1 MADFHPIALLDM
13 TAFLAALVGLIF
25 LCKNWK
31 RTFLREAK
39 LLFVGLILFTLSY
52 NFLLFLEWSSLAT
65 DYEIPEN
72 VIGAL
77 LPMWWMLVIYA
88 FLQEITQRKLRNS
101 EARYQDLYDNAP
113 DMFVSVDAATA
124 QILQCNRMLETVT
137 GYAREEILG
146 RSLWELYPADLR
158 GKVKEAFETFR
169 TTGQVK
175 NVELQLQR
183 RDGSTVDI
191 VLNASA
197 VRDKQ
202 GRILHSRSVLRD
214 ITEKKQAERALRF
227 IRFAVEHS
235 SDEAFWMGQD
245 ARFVYVN
252 ESACRKLGYKRD
264 ELLQLGV
271 QDVDPDFP
279 KEIWLQHWQEL
290 KEKKTLTFASHHRTK
305 IGDIFPVEITANF
318 VEFEGKEYNCA
329 FARDVTER
337 KEFEKKLQEKQRQL
351 VTLMSNLPGMVYRCK
366 NDPDWKMELISDGC
380 YSLTGYKPEELID
393 NARLPYAELIHFED
407 RQMVW
412 DTIQAALSEQNSFQL
427 VYRITTANRE
437 EKWVWEQGQGVFA
450 PDGELIALEG
460 FITNITE
467 RKRAEQEREKLIAE
481 LELKNAEL
489 ERFTYTVSH
498 DLKSPLITTKGFI
511 GMLEQDLAQGN
522 QKLIAEDMQRISHAT
537 ETMECLLDELLE
549 LSRIGRIV
557 NPPEKVRLSE
567 LAQEALALLSGE
579 PSAPNIQFEIDP
591 DLPVVYGD
599 RIRLREVL
607 QNLIENA
614 IKFMADQPE
623 PRIEIGVRLDKGEDV
638 FYVRDNGVGIESH
651 FHEKIFGLFN
661 KLNSE
666 AAGTGIGLA
675 IVKRI
680 VEVHGGRIWVESQG
694 IGHGSTFCFTLP
706 KKQERE

>member
-13 TAFLAALVGLIF
+13 IAFLATLVGLIF

-31 RTFLREAK
+31 RTILREAK
-39 LLFVGLILFTLSY
+39 VLFVLLILFTLCY

-72 VIGAL
+72 FIGAL
-77 LPMWWMLVIYA
+77 LPMWWMFVIYV
-88 FLQEITQRKLRNS
+88 FLQEIAQRKLRNS
-101 EARYQDLYDNAP
+101 EARYQDLYDHAP

-137 GYAREEILG
+137 GYACEEILG
-146 RSLWELYPADLR
+146 RSVWELYPADLH
-158 GKVKEAFETFR
+158 GKVREAFETFR
-169 TTGQVK
+169 TTGEVK

-214 ITEKKQAERALRF
+214 ITEKKQAEQALRF
-227 IRFAVEHS
+227 TRFAIDHT
-235 SDEAFWMGQD
+235 SDAAFWMGSD
-245 ARFVYVN
+245 AKFVYIN
-252 ESACRKLGYKRD
+252 ESACRKLGYTRD
-264 ELLQLGV
+264 ELLHMVV
-271 QDVDPDFP
+271 QDVDQNFP
-279 KEIWLQHWQEL
+279 AELWPQHWQEL
-290 KEKKTLTFASHHRTK
+290 KEKKSFVFESCHQTK
-305 IGDIFPVEITANF
+305 DGEIFPVEITANF

-329 FARDVTER
+329 FARDITER

-393 NARLPYAELIHFED
+393 NARLPYAELIHSED

-412 DTIQAALSEQNSFQL
+412 DTIQAALSEQNPFQL

-467 RKRAEQEREKLIAE
+467 RKRAEQEWEKLIAE

-557 NPPEKVRLSE
+557 NPPEEVAFSE
-567 LAQEALALLSGE
+567 LVEEALALLSGE
-579 PSAPNIQFEIDP
+579 PSAPNIQFEIAP

-607 QNLIENA
+607 QNLIENS
-614 IKFMADQPE
+614 IKFMADQSE
-623 PRIEIGVRLDKGEDV
+623 PRIEIGLRQDEGEDV
-638 FYVRDNGVGIESH
+638 FFVRDNGVGIESR
-651 FHEKIFGLFN
+651 FHEKIFGLFD

-706 KKQERE
+706 AHKEGE